1 MAKLTA
7 KTRNAIPTSKFAG
20 PNRTY
25 PDQDPSHARNALSRV
40 ANKSPALK
48 ARVDAKVHRDWPGIG
63 EDSKKTTAQRS
74 ESGGKRTRTV
84 HKSNGKFTTHSAI
97 GSHPGYTMGMKKKK

>member
-7 KTRNAIPTSKFAG
+7 KTRKAIPTSKFAG

-25 PDQDPSHARNALSRV
+25 PDQDRSHAINAKERV

-48 ARVDAKVHRDWPGIG
+48 ARVDAKVSRDWPSLGKNKTG
-63 EDSKKTTAQRS
+63 GGGFQHHGRNVAKTGDGKKS
-74 ESGGKRTRTV
+74 PWVSGQ
-84 HKSNGKFTTHSAI
+84 
-97 GSHPGYTMGMKKKK
+97 